1 MISKIVERTQ
11 SKLKLSE
18 VCLALECLPSLQSPE
33 LSNGGLCHDL
43 ISRNLTA
50 LCCDRSLILE
60 IINYFIISMIKF
72 IVIVVSCLFTEL
84 E

>member
-18 VCLALECLPSLQSPE
+18 VCLALECLPSLQSGD
-33 LSNGGLCHDL
+33 LSWLDHVM
-43 ISRNLTA
+43 IYRNLTA
-50 LCCDRSLILE
+50 VSSDSSLILE